1 MNSLKDLLPIKTS
14 RLLLRMVEPDE
25 AHLIT
30 AYVNENRE
38 YLQPWEPGRSEGYYK
53 LEFWEAEIKRIH
65 NDFFLG
71 HALRLCIFLKRG
83 WHPQP
88 IHGQPDAVLSETSS
102 QKFDEKKKLR
112 KVLVKK
118 SSKGPIIGVC
128 NFTNILRG
136 VFQACFLG
144 YSVDHKHQ
152 GQGIMY
158 EALKASTDFVF
169 KHLKLHRIMANY
181 MPKNEKSGK
190 LLKKLGFVIEGYAR
204 DYLKINGQWED
215 HILTAKLSP
224 YQEPVRK

>member
-1 MNSLKDLLPIKTS
+1 MSSLKDLLPIKTS
-14 RLLLRMVEPDE
+14 RLLLRMLEQDE

-38 YLQPWEPGRSEGYYK
+38 HLRHWEPRRSEGYYN
-53 LEFWEAEIKRIH
+53 LEFWKAEIKRIH

-71 HALRLCIFLKRG
+71 QALRLSIF
-83 WHPQP
+83 
-88 IHGQPDAVLSETSS
+88 
-102 QKFDEKKKLR
+102 FR
-112 KVLVKK
+112 K
-118 SSKGPIIGVC
+118 SPEGPIIAVC

-181 MPKNEKSGK
+181 MPGNEKSGK
-190 LLKKLGFVIEGYAR
+190 LLRKLGFVVEGYAK
-204 DYLKINGQWED
+204 DYLKIAGQWED
-215 HILTAKLSP
+215 HILTSKI
-224 YQEPVRK
+224 V

>member
-1 MNSLKDLLPIKTS
+1 MSSLKDLLPIKTS
-14 RLLLRMVEPDE
+14 RLLLRMLEKDE

-38 YLQPWEPGRSEGYYK
+38 HLRRWEPIRSEGYYN

-88 IHGQPDAVLSETSS
+88 IHGQPDAVLSEASS
-102 QKFDEKKKLR
+102 QKFAEKA
-112 KVLVKK
+112 K
-118 SSKGPIIGVC
+118 SPEGPIIGVC

-181 MPKNEKSGK
+181 MPRNEKSGK
-190 LLKKLGFVIEGYAR
+190 LLRKLGFVVEGFAR

-215 HILTAKLSP
+215 HILTSKIA
-224 YQEPVRK
+224 

>member
-1 MNSLKDLLPIKTS
+1 MSSIKDLLPIKTT
-14 RLLLRMVEPDE
+14 RLRLHMLEQDE
-25 AHLIT
+25 AHLIS

-38 YLQPWEPGRSEGYYK
+38 HLERWEPRRSEGYYK
-53 LEFWEAEIKRIH
+53 PEFWEAEIKRIH

-71 HALRLCIFLKRG
+71 QALRLCIF
-83 WHPQP
+83 
-88 IHGQPDAVLSETSS
+88 
-102 QKFDEKKKLR
+102 FR
-112 KVLVKK
+112 KP
-118 SSKGPIIGVC
+118 SKGPIIGVC

-152 GQGIMY
+152 CQGIMY

-181 MPKNEKSGK
+181 MPRNEKSGK
-190 LLKKLGFVIEGYAR
+190 LLKKLGFVVEGYAR

-215 HILTAKLSP
+215 HILTSKISP
-224 YQEPVRK
+224 Y